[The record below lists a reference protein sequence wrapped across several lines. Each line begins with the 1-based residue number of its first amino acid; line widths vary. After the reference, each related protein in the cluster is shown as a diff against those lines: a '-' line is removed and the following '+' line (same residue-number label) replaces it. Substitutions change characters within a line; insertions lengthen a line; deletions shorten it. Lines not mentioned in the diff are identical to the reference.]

1 MEAGTPVGLAHP
13 QGCRWLSK
21 ILAGQKQNDMAPKS
35 RCGRVG
41 DFVSLL
47 LWTCPHTTHLSLL
60 LWTRPHPTHLK
71 VHELHELGDLWLQHL
86 HRLLVD
92 LDPIG
97 LLIALHL

>member
-1 MEAGTPVGLAHP
+1 
-13 QGCRWLSK
+13 
-21 ILAGQKQNDMAPKS
+21 MAPKS

-41 DFVSLL
+41 DFV
-47 LWTCPHTTHLSLL
+47 SLL